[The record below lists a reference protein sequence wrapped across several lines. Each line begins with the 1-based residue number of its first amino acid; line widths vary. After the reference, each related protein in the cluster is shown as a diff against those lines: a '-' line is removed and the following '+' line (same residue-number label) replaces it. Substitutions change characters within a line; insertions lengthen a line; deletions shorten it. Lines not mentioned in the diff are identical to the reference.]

1 MQFVPYLNFDGDCA
15 EAMAF
20 YARLFGGQIVHQS
33 TFGEMPPGEGM
44 PPLPEAARSRLMHAQ
59 LQVGAQSLMASDT
72 LPAMPGLDLETCG
85 GGYRK
90 PQGLWVSIG
99 VDRAG
104 VTPMPSEWVSRVWAP
119 RAGMLCDDMAAA
131 PGDASANAWWSGA
144 MLMPAINGPSITSNG
159 RPSFCRA
166 SSVSWS
172 M

>member
-20 YARLFGGQIVHQS
+20 YARLFGGQIVFQS

-44 PPLPEAARSRLMHAQ
+44 PPLPESAKGRLMHAH

-72 LPAMPGLDLETCG
+72 LPAAPGMDPEAS

-99 VDRAG
+99 VETEAEGKRVFDGLAEGGQVTMPFAKTFWSPGFGMVTDRFG
-104 VTPMPSEWVSRVWAP
+104 TPWMVNV
-119 RAGMLCDDMAAA
+119 AAQA
-131 PGDASANAWWSGA
+131 
-144 MLMPAINGPSITSNG
+144 
-159 RPSFCRA
+159 
-166 SSVSWS
+166 
-172 M
+172 